1 MPIFQIELDDGR
13 KFEVDAVDQQSALA
27 ALNPGVNNSQRLDR
41 YHQRARDVIN
51 EQAARGRDISG
62 GYLDKYLQGA
72 TMGFGDEIVAGMRT
86 GLGAVVD
93 PLRHIG
99 DANYK
104 SPSIAERYNYEKA
117 LEDERAKDAD
127 KRTGALGALTEFA
140 GGLGT
145 GVGAARSG
153 LTLLKGG
160 QTLGQMAR
168 AGALEGAG
176 YGAVSGAGEGDGIN
190 DRLRKAFSGGVT
202 GAALG
207 GALPL
212 AAEGIKVAAAK
223 PLSNILAARDPQ
235 SAAVAKFAEDLR
247 SSGKSLDQVK
257 LEIDSANAAGI
268 PVTLADVLGK
278 EGQRRLYTAAG
289 ASGPG
294 REFATNFLDQRQAG
308 QAGRIANLFDEAL
321 GADRTAKQAGEEFI
335 DQARR
340 QSEPFYKAIPEY
352 PSQITPR
359 VENFLKEPLM
369 EEALKKG
376 IQIQRNNAIAA
387 GEDLSGY
394 TLRETQRAND
404 AGLNSF
410 NFKNYQAMK
419 IGLDDMLEQYRD
431 KTTGKLVLDT
441 YGKSILKMRQ
451 ALDNDLKQMFPGY
464 AKADALYSGPASIDQ
479 AIGLGKQM
487 AGSGR
492 YEDNIAAFN
501 NLTDAQKVGARLG
514 YADNKLSAIQR
525 RSEGTNNANNLI
537 NPKTQNELE
546 AMSLYQGPIQ
556 PNSPSEIRRRLDLEN
571 TMAKTRNMALGGSRT
586 AENQADMAGAGI
598 DPRLFSALGQLISG
612 NVKGALSS
620 GGQFIS
626 TYGGGNTPAVRE
638 QLAKLYLSNGNVDLA
653 SLLRKVNQQSQKWN
667 KRQKEAIQGLLSAGA
682 IQAGSL
688 Q

>member
-1 MPIFQIELDDGR
+1 MPTFQIELDDGR

-27 ALNPGVNNSQRLDR
+27 AFHPGVEQTQPLDK
-41 YHQRARDVIN
+41 YHQNARNLITS
-51 EQAARGRDISG
+51 QAAKGRDISG
-62 GYLDKYLQGA
+62 GYLDKYLKGA
-72 TMGFGDEIVAGMRT
+72 TMGFGDELVAGMRT

-104 SPSIAERYNYEKA
+104 SVPLAERYNYEKA

-127 KRTGALGALTEFA
+127 KKTGLLGTAAELA

-153 LTLLKGG
+153 LTLLKNG

-168 AGALEGAG
+168 AGAMEGAG
-176 YGAVSGAGEGDGIN
+176 YGAISGAGEGDGVN
-190 DRLRKAFSGGVT
+190 DRLQKAFTGGVA

-207 GALPL
+207 GTIPL

-223 PLSNILAARDPQ
+223 PISNILAARDPQ
-235 SAAVAKFAEDLR
+235 GAAVARLAEDLQ
-247 SSGKSLDQVK
+247 SSGKTIDQVK

-268 PVTLADVLGK
+268 PITLADVLGK

-294 REFATNFLDQRQAG
+294 RDFATTFLDQRQAG
-308 QAGRIANLFDEAL
+308 QSGRIANLFDEAL
-321 GADRTAKQAGEEFI
+321 GADRTAKQAGEAFI
-335 DQARR
+335 DQARK
-340 QSEPFYKAIPEY
+340 QSEPYYKAIQEY
-352 PSQITPR
+352 PSEITPR

-369 EEALKKG
+369 KDALNKG

-431 KTTGKLVLDT
+431 KTTGKLVLDA
-441 YGKSILKMRQ
+441 YGKSVLKMRQ
-451 ALDNDLKQMFPGY
+451 ALDDDLKQMFDGY
-464 AKADALYSGPASIDQ
+464 AKADAMYAGPASVDQ
-479 AIGLGKQM
+479 AVGLGKQM

-514 YADNKLSAIQR
+514 YADNKLSAIER

-546 AMSLYQGPIQ
+546 AMSLYQGPSL

-571 TMAKTRNMALGGSRT
+571 TMSKTRNMALGGSRT

-598 DPRLFSALGQLISG
+598 DPRLFSALGQLVQG

-620 GGQFIS
+620 GSQFLS

-653 SLLRKVNQQSQKWN
+653 SLLRQANQKSQKLN

-682 IQAGSL
+682 IQAGSM